1 LSSIIFETARFLFCA
16 KEIVHLD
23 ESGSIDAGIP
33 DVISVDAF
41 EELLSKASAAI
52 DAGDYSSA
60 LEGFRQAL
68 DMARRVYGENAELR
82 ELENTIKDIGSILP

>member
-1 LSSIIFETARFLFCA
+1 M
-16 KEIVHLD
+16 D